1 MRLKERS
8 CLCNI
13 KVQSKAASADVAA
26 AVSWLHETTD
36 FQHKQNILIEEEEAI
51 QGFSYLGRKSQC
63 LTLKLLLLETN
74 AIL

>member
-1 MRLKERS
+1 MRLNERS

-36 FQHKQNILIEEEEAI
+36 FQHKQNILI
-51 QGFSYLGRKSQC
+51 
-63 LTLKLLLLETN
+63 
-74 AIL
+74 